1 MNVWKI
7 AAGIAALS
15 LLALKANPEKAKVSK
30 ASYSQARLDRVLL
43 EVSIPQL
50 EALYSRHKYTVT
62 KVVNWY
68 IQRIKQY
75 NGVYGAIENVDEKK
89 ALATA
94 AREDAEAAA

>member
-1 MNVWKI
+1 MTVWKI
-7 AAGIAALS
+7 AAGIAAL
-15 LLALKANPEKAKVSK
+15 LLGFTLNGSSEKAKIHK
-30 ASYSQARLDRVLL
+30 ASHSQARFDRDLL

-50 EALYSRHKYTVT
+50 EGLYRRHKYTVT

-75 NGVYGAIENVDEKK
+75 NGVYGAIEDLDETG

-94 AREDAEAAA
+94 AREDA